1 MSLVFNERIRL
12 TASWLNT
19 LATAVVAAGV
29 FAPLAAA
36 FYGLSAMAID
46 RYLVTV
52 LICGCLSGGAGLH
65 LIGLLLL
72 GRLRE

>member
-1 MSLVFNERIRL
+1 MSLVFNERIKL

-29 FAPLAAA
+29 FAPLAATL
-36 FYGLSAMAID
+36 YGLSAMATD

-52 LICGCLSGGAGLH
+52 MIGGCLSGGASLH